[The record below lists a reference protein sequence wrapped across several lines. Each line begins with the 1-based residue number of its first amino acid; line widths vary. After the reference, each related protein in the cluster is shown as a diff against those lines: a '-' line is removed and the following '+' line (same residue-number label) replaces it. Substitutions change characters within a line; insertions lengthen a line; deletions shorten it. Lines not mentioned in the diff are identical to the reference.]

1 MSFRYQIKYGRMTRD
16 LSKAKN
22 ISTGYFLLR
31 IGNFSHETLL
41 DLSDKDSEIIW
52 VKFVSM
58 QFTEPCQIYLMY
70 NVLLDYVLNT
80 KIIL

>member
-1 MSFRYQIKYGRMTRD
+1 MSFRHQIKYGRVTRD

-41 DLSDKDSEIIW
+41 DLSDKDSEIMEVEIA
-52 VKFVSM
+52 SM
-58 QFTEPCQIYLMY
+58 EFTESCQIYLMY